1 MPALMRPS
9 LPRMT
14 DEIVVMTEPLTVM
27 FAPAPVS
34 ESEPPDN
41 VIPVE
46 SLMPLSVMVWSA
58 AAVKVPLFPWKYAVS
73 AAVKV

>member
-1 MPALMRPS
+1 MPV
-9 LPRMT
+9 MT

-27 FAPAPVS
+27 FAPAPDS
-34 ESEPPDN
+34 DSEPPDN

-46 SLMPLSVMVWSA
+46 SLMPLSVIVSA
-58 AAVKVPLFPWKYAVS
+58 APAVKVPLFPWKYAVS